1 MLDEELDVTK
11 LKYVMY
17 VRKSSEA
24 KDRQARSIK
33 DQISDCKII
42 QERYGLNV
50 LKVIKEEKSAK
61 TPRKRVEFTQ
71 MLKDIKKGEYNAI
84 LAWNPDRLAR
94 NMREGGLIIDMIDE
108 GYIQDLKFVT
118 HHFSNDANGKMLL
131 GMAFV
136 LSKQYSDDLS
146 QKVTRGVRKRFAE
159 GRTPVP
165 KYGYLNKEGLYYPD
179 GDNHQYIKDAWDM
192 KLEGKS
198 HKVIADKVN
207 SLGFHRII
215 KKTKRKTYMTPQK
228 LSEMF
233 RDPFY
238 YGVLVQA
245 NQRVD
250 LREIYGFVPAVEE
263 DDFFRIQQQS
273 RVQQIPYKTK
283 KRLAFYPLKR
293 IVKCSYC
300 GGNMYI
306 APSTSGDKK
315 TRLLYCRCDN
325 KQCPRKEKGIKRSVR
340 MKVVLDFIYD
350 LLEGGLNFTEKEYND
365 YYGNLKQISDKKR
378 AELRTLLNNKQGSLK
393 FVNAELKEL
402 SLSIL
407 KSSTNKTAKEYG
419 EQEIEDKSI
428 QKEELEKEIQKLKE
442 KLEKSEVE
450 EISLEQFLNLSK
462 NAPVVVKNGT
472 PAVKD
477 AICRFIFLN
486 IDVGDDEILSY
497 QLKEPFHTLFKQREK
512 SNGRGDRTRSQVRV
526 TANSLHS

>member
-1 MLDEELDVTK
+1 MLDKELDVTK
-11 LKYVMY
+11 LRYVMY

-24 KDRQARSIK
+24 KDRQARSTK

-42 QERYGLNV
+42 QQRYGLNV
-50 LKVIKEEKSAK
+50 VKIIKEEKSAK
-61 TPRKRVEFTQ
+61 TPRIREKFTQ

-131 GMAFV
+131 CMAFV

-146 QKVTRGVRKRFAE
+146 QKVSRGVQKRFTEE
-159 GRTPVP
+159 GRSPVP
-165 KYGYLNKEGLYYPD
+165 KYGYTNEDGRYTPD
-179 GDNHQYIKDAWDM
+179 GNNYDCVVTAWEM
-192 KLEGKS
+192 KLDGKS
-198 HKVIADKVN
+198 HREIADTIN
-207 SLGFHRII
+207 ALGFYREI
-215 KKTKRKTYMTPQK
+215 KKSGKKTYMTEQK

-233 RDPFY
+233 RDPFF
-238 YGVLVQA
+238 YGVLIQA

-250 LREIYGFVPAVEE
+250 LREMYDFVPAVKE
-263 DDFFRIQQQS
+263 DNFFRIQQQS
-273 RVQQIPYKTK
+273 RVQQKPYNTK

-293 IVKCSYC
+293 IVKCAYC

-325 KQCPRKEKGIKRSVR
+325 KECVRKDKGIKKSVR
-340 MKVVLDFIYD
+340 MKVVFDFIYD
-350 LLEGGLNFTEKEYND
+350 LLEEGLNFTEKEYND
-365 YYGNLKQISDKKR
+365 YYGNLKQISDKRK
-378 AELRTLLNNKQGSLK
+378 AELRTQLNNKQGSLK
-393 FVNAELKEL
+393 FVNTELKEL
-402 SLSIL
+402 SLSVL
-407 KSSTNKTAKEYG
+407 KTSTNKTAKEFG

-428 QKEELEKEIQKLKE
+428 HKEELEKDIEKIKE
-442 KLEKSEVE
+442 KLEKSEIE

-462 NAPVVVKNGT
+462 YAPVAVKNGG

-477 AICRFIFLN
+477 TICRLIFLN
-486 IDVGDDEILSY
+486 VEVGDDEILSY

-512 SNGRGDRTRSQVRV
+512 SNGRGDRTRTCDLPAPSR
-526 TANSLHS
+526 TR